1 MNPIDVT
8 DYFARIY
15 GKNIVKAERRGG
27 DVLVLFAAGGGY
39 EMEYRWLVSEHADLC
54 RVLGSEVTR
63 WGKDEVDPARPLFE
77 QFRLF
82 P

>member
-1 MNPIDVT
+1 MNDVT
-8 DYFARIY
+8 EYFTQHY
-15 GKNIVKAERRGG
+15 GKSIVKAERRGSN
-27 DVLVLFAAGGGY
+27 VLVLFDDGDHFDLF
-39 EMEYRWLVSEHADLC
+39 YRWLVGDDAALH

-63 WGKDEVDPARPLFE
+63 WGKDEVDLGQSLFE

>member
-1 MNPIDVT
+1 MAMLDVT
-8 DYFARIY
+8 EYFAARY
-15 GKNIVKAERRGG
+15 EGVVRAERRGG
-27 DVLVLFAAGGGY
+27 DVLVLFDAGDNY
-39 EMEYRWLVSEHADLC
+39 ELTYRWLVTEHAELF

-63 WGKDEVDPARPLFE
+63 WGKDEVDPGQPLFD